1 MENARK
7 DIGSTESSGQ
17 ISPLAAL
24 IASNNEVIAYYSSSE
39 YRQKQAEH
47 RRRAAHGLA
56 ALHRAQRTIGS
67 AATQQPL
74 VRIQFGSVDF
84 RIG

>member
-1 MENARK
+1 MEKCRK
-7 DIGSTESSGQ
+7 ETGSTESSGQ
-17 ISPLAAL
+17 PSPLAAL
-24 IASNNEVIAYYSSSE
+24 IASNNEVIAYHRSDE
-39 YRQKQAEH
+39 YQQKQAEH

-56 ALHRAQRTIGS
+56 ALHRAQRTIGF

-74 VRIQFGSVDF
+74 VRIRLGSVDF